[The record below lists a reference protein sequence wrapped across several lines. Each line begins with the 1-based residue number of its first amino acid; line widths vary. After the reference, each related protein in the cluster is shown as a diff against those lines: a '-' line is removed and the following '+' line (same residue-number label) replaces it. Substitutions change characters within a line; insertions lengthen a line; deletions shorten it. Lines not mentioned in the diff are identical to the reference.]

1 MNEQKT
7 LTSFRQ
13 EVAIASG
20 AITLKFSKKSGVPF
34 GLTTHQLLL
43 LEKPLSKVNWG
54 WRLSISPG
62 WETA

>member
-13 EVAIASG
+13 EIAIAPG
-20 AITLKFSKKSGVPF
+20 AITLKFSKKSGVLI

-43 LEKPLSKVNWG
+43 LEKPLSAK
-54 WRLSISPG
+54 
-62 WETA
+62 

>member
-1 MNEQKT
+1 MNKQKT

-13 EVAIASG
+13 EIAIASG

-43 LEKPLSKVNWG
+43 LEKPLSKVN
-54 WRLSISPG
+54 
-62 WETA
+62 